1 MTTANAYPANQTIR
15 TIGILGGGQLG
26 MMLAEAALPL
36 GYRCVF
42 LEDAPHCPASLY
54 GQVFTSEQLDDF
66 VAAADVFTL
75 EFENTPAKT
84 VAWLK
89 QLSDE
94 GTKQGMYPP
103 PQALEV
109 AQDRLSEKSLF
120 NELGI
125 QTVPFKSVSSE
136 QELQAAAQELGLPLV
151 LKTSRGGYDGKG
163 QFVLKTEA
171 DINEAW
177 QALGEAV
184 TGKGNLTPTPAPLI
198 AEGFIDFSREVSII
212 ATRAQD
218 GSMRTYDLVENHHHN
233 GILAKSQAPAVGT
246 SHLLPAAKSAIETL
260 MSHLD
265 YVGTMALELFVSKD
279 AAGKDT
285 ILANEIAPRV
295 HNSGHW
301 SIEGAV
307 TSQFENHIRAVVG
320 LPLGDTDNVYPSMM
334 INVLGQYPNIE
345 EVLKIDG
352 AHYHTYHKEER
363 DDRKIAHVTLM
374 PNDVAA
380 LDQALAALVRALPNK
395 MGLES

>member
-198 AEGFIDFSREVSII
+198 AEGFINFSREVSII

-363 DDRKIAHVTLM
+363 DDRKIAHITLM

-380 LDQALAALVRALPNK
+380 LEQALAALVRALPNK